1 MRFFFASSR
10 TATTYLTAC
19 YKIIVRTIHLNGVFF
34 CKHINRRIF
43 MFSRNNNQS
52 SSVFSDMMKKQKR
65 YEALVK
71 ALHADIFRYA
81 MWLIKD
87 KAVAE
92 DVVQETFLR
101 AWKSLDSLKDEGAA
115 KSWLITILRRENAR
129 RFERKQFDLVDIDDV
144 SVADPVN
151 FGDVVLE
158 HRELRRI
165 IGNLSEEYREPLMMQ
180 ILMGFS
186 GDEIAEQLNLNKNTV
201 MTRLFRA
208 RNQIKEALLG
218 DQTKGEQVNG

>member
-1 MRFFFASSR
+1 
-10 TATTYLTAC
+10 
-19 YKIIVRTIHLNGVFF
+19 
-34 CKHINRRIF
+34 
-43 MFSRNNNQS
+43 MFSRNKNLS
-52 SSVFSDMMKKQKR
+52 SSVSTDMMKKQKR

-87 KAVAE
+87 KAIAE

-101 AWKSLDSLKDEGAA
+101 AWKSLDSLNDEGAA

-144 SVADPVN
+144 SVADPIN

-165 IGNLSEEYREPLMMQ
+165 IGDLSEEYREPLMMQ

>member
-1 MRFFFASSR
+1 
-10 TATTYLTAC
+10 
-19 YKIIVRTIHLNGVFF
+19 
-34 CKHINRRIF
+34 
-43 MFSRNNNQS
+43 
-52 SSVFSDMMKKQKR
+52 MMNKQKR

-71 ALHADIFRYA
+71 ALHEDIFRYA
-81 MWLIKD
+81 MWLIRD
-87 KAVAE
+87 KAIAE

-101 AWKSLDSLKDEGAA
+101 AWKSLDSLKDEAAA

-144 SVADPVN
+144 SIADPN
-151 FGDVVLE
+151 DMGDVALE
-158 HRELRRI
+158 HRELRMI
-165 IGNLSEEYREPLMMQ
+165 MSNLSEEYREPLMLQ

-186 GDEIAEQLNLNKNTV
+186 GEEIAEQLNLNKNTV

-218 DQTKGEQVNG
+218 DQSKGEQING